1 MFVNSLLSM
10 ILVLTRIRTAITNA
24 SLKLNMSSIILQS
37 EKTNGIVK
45 EIKTEDQS
53 QDSQNT
59 DENKQ
64 ENSEESKDEQ
74 KHDIANKPEEKTLG
88 ATVAKHY
95 NDHPEG
101 TKDSRKE
108 SRIFYMRNFNNWV
121 KSVIIN
127 EFLYEIKR

>member
-1 MFVNSLLSM
+1 MFVDV
-10 ILVLTRIRTAITNA
+10 VLMVLYCELFKGEA
-24 SLKLNMSSIILQS
+24 
-37 EKTNGIVK
+37 TNGVA
-45 EIKTEDQS
+45 
-53 QDSQNT
+53 NA
-59 DENKQ
+59 
-64 ENSEESKDEQ
+64 DEQ
-74 KHDIANKPEEKTLG
+74 KTEENKPENNKETTEEKKEDSVEEKPLG